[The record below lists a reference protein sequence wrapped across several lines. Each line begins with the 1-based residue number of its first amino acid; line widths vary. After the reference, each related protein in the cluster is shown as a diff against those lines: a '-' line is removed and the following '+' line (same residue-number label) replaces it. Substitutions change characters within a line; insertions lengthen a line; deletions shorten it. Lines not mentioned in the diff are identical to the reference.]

1 MSAGHVL
8 ESNLAALVVIDV
20 QEKMLSAVNSD
31 PRNEIVA
38 SIKRIIGAAR
48 ILEIPILR
56 TEQNPQGIGPT
67 VAELK
72 APLVESRGPLVKA
85 TCSCWRDE
93 TFRNELQRTE
103 REHVILVGLETHVCI
118 QQTALDLL
126 RVDYVPF
133 VAADATGSRR
143 LRDKDTALE
152 RLRAAGVIVS
162 TTEALIFELVER
174 CDHPKFKDVL
184 KVIKE

>member
-8 ESNLAALVVIDV
+8 ESNLAVLVVIDV
-20 QEKMLSAVNSD
+20 QEKMLSAVTPD
-31 PRNEIVA
+31 APNEIIA
-38 SIKRIIGAAR
+38 PIRRIIGAAR
-48 ILEIPILR
+48 ILDIPILH
-56 TEQNPQGIGPT
+56 TEQYPQGLGPT
-67 VAELK
+67 VAELRG
-72 APLVESRGPLVKA
+72 PLAESRGPLVKA
-85 TCSCWRDE
+85 ACSCWRDE

-103 REHVILVGLETHVCI
+103 REHVILAGLETHVCI

-143 LRDKDTALE
+143 ALDKVTALA

-174 CDHPKFKDVL
+174 CDHPRFKDVL
-184 KVIKE
+184 KVIKG